1 MSPIPNRAS
10 DAGPEPRQDPD
21 KPIPS
26 EDAIVERL
34 TKYLAE
40 WGYTSDEV
48 RDFSGTDWEN
58 HLFSLNLLKY
68 GYTEA
73 MCVRVVARLL
83 QAEIEDRA
91 KDLDWQRRTAE
102 AAELREEQEW
112 DAAQMNETGAMR
124 CPPKE

>member
-26 EDAIVERL
+26 DDAIVERL

-48 RDFSGTDWEN
+48 RDFRGTDWEN

-68 GYTEA
+68 GYTDA
-73 MCVRVVARLL
+73 MCARVVARLL

-91 KDLDWQRRTAE
+91 DEMDYNRRVAE
-102 AAELREEQEW
+102 AAEPEGRSE
-112 DAAQMNETGAMR
+112 
-124 CPPKE
+124 